1 MKYTGG
7 CYCGAIRYEANGDTL
22 LKAQCH
28 CRECQYFAGGQSNLT
43 MSVAVDG
50 FSYTQGKPEQFS
62 RTDLENPVTREFCG
76 KCGTPLTTLVPS
88 MPQMVFLKVGSLDQP
103 ELYEGAQM
111 VIYTSEKQPFHL
123 LPEGVP
129 QFEKFPG

>member
-88 MPQMVFLKVGSLDQP
+88 MPQMV
-103 ELYEGAQM
+103 
-111 VIYTSEKQPFHL
+111 IYTSEKQPFHL